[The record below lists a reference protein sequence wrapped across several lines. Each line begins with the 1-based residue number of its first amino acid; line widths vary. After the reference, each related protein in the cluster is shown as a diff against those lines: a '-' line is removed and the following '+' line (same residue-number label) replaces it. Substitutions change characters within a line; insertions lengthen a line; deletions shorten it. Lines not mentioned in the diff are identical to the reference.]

1 MSTKTKQE
9 LEELFATS
17 AKIGELLQQNIKNPT
32 DGCIVLLITLGRLL
46 AREGWSDIT
55 AQKAWEYITSEKTKV
70 FFDWGH
76 QEERGRGHNGP
87 SRVN

>member
-1 MSTKTKQE
+1 M
-9 LEELFATS
+9 
-17 AKIGELLQQNIKNPT
+17 
-32 DGCIVLLITLGRLL
+32 LLITLGRLL

-76 QEERGRGHNGP
+76 KEERDRGHNGP